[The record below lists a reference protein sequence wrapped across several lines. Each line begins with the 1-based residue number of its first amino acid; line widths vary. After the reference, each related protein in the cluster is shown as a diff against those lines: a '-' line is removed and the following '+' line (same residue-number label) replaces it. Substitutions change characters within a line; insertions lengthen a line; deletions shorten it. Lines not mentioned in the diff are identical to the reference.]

1 MSNSVETLL
10 FALNLM
16 PEVVA
21 FEQVQEVIEAHY
33 DYTPTRFTN
42 GSGDDMVVNE
52 AGTNEGSCKIF
63 AFAKLHNLND
73 EQTLACFGHFFR
85 DHVLSNPEG
94 DDHANIRTFMRH
106 TLADVKFDGEA
117 LKPKAS

>member
-1 MSNSVETLL
+1 MSTSVETLL

-21 FEQVQEVIEAHY
+21 FEQVQAVIDEHY
-33 DYTPTRFTN
+33 DYTPSRFTN
-42 GSGDDMVVNE
+42 GSGDDQVVNE

-63 AFAKLHNLND
+63 AFAKLHKLSD

-85 DHVLSNPEG
+85 DHVLSNPQG

-106 TLADVKFDGEA
+106 GLAQVEFDQPA
-117 LKPKAS
+117 LVAKS